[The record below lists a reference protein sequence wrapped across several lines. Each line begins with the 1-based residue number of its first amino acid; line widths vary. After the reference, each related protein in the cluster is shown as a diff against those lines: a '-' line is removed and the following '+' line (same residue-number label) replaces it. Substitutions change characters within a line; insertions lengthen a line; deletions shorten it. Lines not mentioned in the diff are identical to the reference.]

1 MRKIIFD
8 FSEVEKIESDQGTKP
23 IAEKKEEMEEYIA
36 RMMKEQHGEVGLGI
50 HAVRKEKVK
59 GASVEDILKQIC
71 ENGLEIKKGSTVLA
85 TISSLGV
92 SSELRH
98 HQKEALRQY
107 KLGNEMADNGVI
119 AMVPTVLEGN
129 GQQIYVGFP
138 GMDTSAMGNNHKK
151 TCLLDSLCC
160 GENEYGVFPK
170 EFILG
175 YFRNENGKRV
185 FHKNE
190 QHFFEMTEE
199 ERGAF
204 IQSLFERLTEQERE
218 VSEAVLSGNKKRL
231 EELSMQRYGN
241 TEGSLGEDTVIQ
253 NAMLYLDRQLE
264 QTIPQQQDRRKSML
278 FEAYRDVKR
287 SDLQQAKA
295 QLQEGLEDR
304 QIQNEGREI

>member
-1 MRKIIFD
+1 
-8 FSEVEKIESDQGTKP
+8 
-23 IAEKKEEMEEYIA
+23 
-36 RMMKEQHGEVGLGI
+36 
-50 HAVRKEKVK
+50 
-59 GASVEDILKQIC
+59 
-71 ENGLEIKKGSTVLA
+71 
-85 TISSLGV
+85 
-92 SSELRH
+92 
-98 HQKEALRQY
+98 
-107 KLGNEMADNGVI
+107 
-119 AMVPTVLEGN
+119 
-129 GQQIYVGFP
+129 
-138 GMDTSAMGNNHKK
+138 MDTSAMEKNHKK
-151 TCLLDSLCC
+151 DSLCC
-160 GENEYGVFPK
+160 GENEHGVFPK

-190 QHFFEMTEE
+190 QHFLEMTEE

-204 IQSLFERLTEQERE
+204 IQSLSERLTEQERE

-264 QTIPQQQDRRKSML
+264 QTIPQQQDRRKSIL
-278 FEAYRDVKR
+278 FESYCDVKR